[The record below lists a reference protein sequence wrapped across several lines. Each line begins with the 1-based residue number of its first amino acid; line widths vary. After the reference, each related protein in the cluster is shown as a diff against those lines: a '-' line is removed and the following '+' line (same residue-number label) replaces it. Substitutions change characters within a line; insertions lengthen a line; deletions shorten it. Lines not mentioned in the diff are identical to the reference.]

1 MKFLIKLYS
10 YSFELYNIQL
20 IDLNRYNIG
29 VKFKSSIIEIN
40 SQNCFSFI
48 FTYFR
53 IYNLIEIKTKFKN
66 LIKMQF
72 FKNLFSKNNENT
84 KLIDI
89 FEKNEYLK
97 PICDEIKKI
106 GFSKLYDYTIKII
119 KQLVSKSLNL
129 QKLLKRIK
137 QGLPDEIP
145 SLRSLVWKIILLYL
159 PREIDQWNDS
169 LEKSRNK
176 YFELRKEV
184 YDNLIKN
191 EKIFSVELDSFNI
204 SIPLQ
209 RYKSEQISLKNNE
222 ELDIEIFREVDK
234 NYHFSNNKI
243 YLKLYSFMK
252 THSNEISVNSK
263 KAIQSYLQDCEI
275 LNQINKDIR
284 RTKIN
289 MHFLFTPS
297 IGNSSLNNDNISKIV
312 IKNTVL

>member
-1 MKFLIKLYS
+1 ML
-10 YSFELYNIQL
+10 
-20 IDLNRYNIG
+20 
-29 VKFKSSIIEIN
+29 
-40 SQNCFSFI
+40 
-48 FTYFR
+48 
-53 IYNLIEIKTKFKN
+53 
-66 LIKMQF
+66 F

-191 EKIFSVELDSFNI
+191 EKICSVELDSFNI

-209 RYKSEQISLKNNE
+209 RYKSEQISLKNN
-222 ELDIEIFREVDK
+222 
-234 NYHFSNNKI
+234 
-243 YLKLYSFMK
+243 
-252 THSNEISVNSK
+252 
-263 KAIQSYLQDCEI
+263 
-275 LNQINKDIR
+275 
-284 RTKIN
+284 
-289 MHFLFTPS
+289 
-297 IGNSSLNNDNISKIV
+297 
-312 IKNTVL
+312 